1 MKKGIYSAVYVI
13 VTFMILRFV
22 VPTLMSAQDTIA
34 VIIGLVTVGA
44 WALATALIAHKFI
57 TKKEEK

>member
-1 MKKGIYSAVYVI
+1 MV
-13 VTFMILRFV
+13 LRFV
-22 VPTLMSAQDTIA
+22 VPALMSAQDTIA

-57 TKKEEK
+57 TKKEAK

>member
-1 MKKGIYSAVYVI
+1 MKNGIYSAIYVI
-13 VTFMILRFV
+13 VTFMVLRFV

-57 TKKEEK
+57 TKKEAK

>member
-1 MKKGIYSAVYVI
+1 MKNGIYSAIYVI
-13 VTFMILRFV
+13 VTFMVLRFV
-22 VPTLMSAQDTIA
+22 VPTLMSAQDTTA

-57 TKKEEK
+57 TKKEAK